1 VADPTVTLHGSVAR
15 AMTAEVPPAD
25 ASTGTRGRRQSAVW
39 RLRGDIPPRL
49 KTGLSLLGLLLVL
62 GGWQLLAVRATS
74 SPSLPPTLVETW
86 RGGVDLYRDGELLGD
101 IAASTQ
107 RVAIGY
113 SISIVVGILL
123 GVLIGSFRSVEA
135 LTTSSIG
142 FLRYIP
148 ASALGGLFLLWLGID
163 EAPKVAL
170 IVVGTVFYNV
180 LMIADVAG
188 SVPKELVNA
197 AYTLGAGR
205 LRVLRQVILP
215 HSVPGIIDVARI
227 NLAAAWLM
235 LVVSELLAADSG
247 MALRIFKL
255 YRARNPEGMFALLI
269 IFGIIGALSDVALR
283 QLRRRTAP
291 WSEGSR

>member
-1 VADPTVTLHGSVAR
+1 MADRTLTLGVPTDVAR
-15 AMTAEVPPAD
+15 VTTAAGEVAAGAAPTAV
-25 ASTGTRGRRQSAVW
+25 RGRRQTALW
-39 RLRGDIPPRL
+39 RLRGEIPPSLR
-49 KTGLSLLGLLLVL
+49 TGLSLLGLVLLV
-62 GGWQLLAVRATS
+62 GGWELLALRSTS
-74 SPSLPPTLVETW
+74 NLLPTPLETW
-86 RGGVDLYRDGELLGD
+86 RGGLELYRTGELVGD
-101 IAASTQ
+101 VASSAQ

-113 SISIVVGILL
+113 SMSMAIGIAL

-135 LTTSSIG
+135 LTTSSMG

-148 ASALGGLFLLWLGID
+148 ASALGSLFLLWLGID
-163 EAPKVAL
+163 EAPKIAL

-180 LMIADVAG
+180 LMIADVAAA
-188 SVPKELVNA
+188 VPKELVHA

-235 LVVSELLAADSG
+235 LVVSELLAAESG

-255 YRARNPEGMFALLI
+255 YRARNVDGMFAILI
-269 IFGIIGALSDVALR
+269 IFGVIGALSDLGLR
-283 QLRRRTAP
+283 AARRRAAG
-291 WSEGSR
+291 WAES